1 MFIQTLFS
9 DPRLFFSQLLVV
21 VFSLCVHEY
30 CHALVAYKLGDPTP
44 AQYGHLTLNPLK
56 HMGLTSLIMLFFIGI
71 AWGQIPVNTQN
82 LKGKHAPAL
91 TALAGPGANVLLSL
105 GFSVLIIVGA
115 LYELNPFA
123 RKMFVYGAVI
133 NMVLAIFNL
142 LPVPGLDGW
151 NILRTYWKKDL
162 RTTPEFVKGIFIV
175 LVMLLFAFF
184 NYIYLAARIA
194 VEFMIEAILV
204 IGGWK

>member
-1 MFIQTLFS
+1 
-9 DPRLFFSQLLVV
+9 
-21 VFSLCVHEY
+21 
-30 CHALVAYKLGDPTP
+30 
-44 AQYGHLTLNPLK
+44 
-56 HMGLTSLIMLFFIGI
+56 
-71 AWGQIPVNTQN
+71 
-82 LKGKHAPAL
+82 
-91 TALAGPGANVLLSL
+91 
-105 GFSVLIIVGA
+105 
-115 LYELNPFA
+115 
-123 RKMFVYGAVI
+123 MFVYGAVI